1 MKLAEGGQAQ
11 NSGTLEDAEV
21 AAKEDRCLLLSPA
34 LTSTF
39 QRP

>member
-21 AAKEDRCLLLSPA
+21 AAKEDVYCFLLH
-34 LTSTF
+34 
-39 QRP
+39 